1 MKKFVKLAAALSVIL
16 SACEKDPVT
25 PGEINFSKT
34 RGIYISCEG
43 NFLYGNA
50 SLSFYDAKSK
60 KVYNDL
66 FFQKNQVPLGDV
78 AQSLNLR
85 GDNLFIVVNNSGK
98 VVAVDK
104 NTAEFRGTVK
114 GLVSPRE
121 MIFISDTKAYISDMM
136 ARKVTVIDPST
147 LSVTRTIGVSDG
159 KAGGT
164 GHSTESFVQVG
175 KYVFVTCWVSDNKVL
190 VIDTG
195 SDSVVDSIQVPF
207 QPNKMV
213 VDATGKI
220 WVQTDGEYFSA
231 SGDPEKPALVRL
243 DPVSRKI
250 DKVFRLKQNN
260 AYFTDIRL
268 SPARDSILYL
278 AGDLFKM
285 SVKSDQ
291 LPENGIIATGSHA
304 YYGFGVDPVSG
315 EIYLGDAVDYKSN
328 GKIYRFSPKGAPV
341 DTFSVGVCPGD
352 FLFKN

>member
-1 MKKFVKLAAALSVIL
+1 MKKLVKLAMALFLFL
-16 SACEKDPVT
+16 SACERDPVT
-25 PGEINFSKT
+25 PGEINFTKT

-50 SLSFYDAKSK
+50 SLSFYDIKNK

-66 FFQKNQVPLGDV
+66 FFQKNGVPLGDV
-78 AQSLNLR
+78 AQSMNLR

-98 VVAVDK
+98 VVAADK
-104 NTAEFRGTVK
+104 NTAEFRGTLK

-121 MIFISDTKAYISDMM
+121 MIFVSDSKAYISDMT
-136 ARKVTVIDPST
+136 ARKITVIDPGT
-147 LSVTRTIGVSDG
+147 LTITRTIGVSDG
-159 KAGGT
+159 KASGT

-175 KYVFVTCWVSDNKVL
+175 KYVFVTCWVSDDKVL

-195 SDSVVDSIQVPF
+195 SDTVVDSIQVPF

-213 VDATGKI
+213 VDAVGKI
-220 WVQTDGEYFSA
+220 WVQTDGEYFSTN
-231 SGDPEKPALVRL
+231 GNPEKPALVRL

-250 DKVFRLKQNN
+250 EKIFRLKQNN
-260 AYFTDIRL
+260 TYFTDIRL
-268 SPARDSILYL
+268 TPGRDSILYL

-291 LPENGIIATGSHA
+291 LPDKSIIVTGSHA
-304 YYGFGVDPVSG
+304 YYGFGVDPVTG
-315 EIYLGDAVDYKSN
+315 EIYLGDALDYTSN
-328 GKIYRFSPKGAPV
+328 GLVYRFTPGGFPV